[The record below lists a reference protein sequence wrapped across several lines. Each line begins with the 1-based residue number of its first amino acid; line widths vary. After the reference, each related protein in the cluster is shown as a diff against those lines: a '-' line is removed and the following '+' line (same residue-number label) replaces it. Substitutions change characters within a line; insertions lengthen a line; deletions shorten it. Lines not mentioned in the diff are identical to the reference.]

1 MRRFIAAWM
10 LATGCSLL
18 TSNAQAQNAPAAQK
32 KVASSKKSSEP
43 AHDDDRAPDV
53 SGSSALEYDCEL
65 GNKLTL
71 YRNPGDAQHVA
82 LRWQKKLLRLRRVE
96 TTTGAS
102 RFENKKNGWVW
113 IDIPAKGMLLD
124 SKKGR
129 QLANECKHP
138 EAANT
143 NVLISS

>member
-1 MRRFIAAWM
+1 MRRFIAASM
-10 LATGCSLL
+10 LAAGCSLL
-18 TSNAQAQNAPAAQK
+18 TSNAQAQNAPDAQK
-32 KVASSKKSSEP
+32 KVAPSKKTSQP
-43 AHDDDRAPDV
+43 AYEDNREPDV
-53 SGSSALEYDCEL
+53 SGYSAVEYDCEL

-71 YRNPGDAQHVA
+71 YSPPADAQHVA
-82 LRWQKKLLRLRRVE
+82 LRWKKKLLRLRRVE
-96 TTTGAS
+96 TTTGAN
-102 RFENKKNGWVW
+102 RFENKKIGWVW

-138 EAANT
+138 EAAAT